1 MHIYHSLWSCQKP
14 LITLPHSNNP
24 NVTLKNWK
32 YRTWLCQYGSQ
43 TTVKIRPF
51 SSCVGHLKG
60 FLTVCNFSYSM
71 TSIISSQ
78 IYFIWW
84 SSPMFIGVFFLNDF
98 IKFKSNPIYF
108 KQIKIIQ
115 NVMSIL
121 TLKNQMHKCNI
132 YDYNFWGA

>member
-1 MHIYHSLWSCQKP
+1 
-14 LITLPHSNNP
+14 
-24 NVTLKNWK
+24 
-32 YRTWLCQYGSQ
+32 
-43 TTVKIRPF
+43 
-51 SSCVGHLKG
+51 
-60 FLTVCNFSYSM
+60 
-71 TSIISSQ
+71 
-78 IYFIWW
+78 
-84 SSPMFIGVFFLNDF
+84 MFIGVFFLNDF